1 VTDICSQVEKAAYG
15 SDTVFQVIRFSTNDV
30 AFYLTVFF
38 FFAVVVFCF
47 SHSCSF
53 FFFNAEK
60 KVIFGGEFSPSNNQV
75 RNVIEK

>member
-47 SHSCSF
+47 SHS
-53 FFFNAEK
+53 
-60 KVIFGGEFSPSNNQV
+60 
-75 RNVIEK
+75 